1 VSQQLEVI
9 LFAFFF
15 VLASATIPYQLRKTV
30 KKFGPVIAHCLVRP
44 ILTVYYR
51 CRVSKQGLRKSV

>member
-1 VSQQLEVI
+1 VI